1 MLIIDSFAV
10 ETFASNLTYLFLYVC
25 MDLCSLCV
33 SGIQEVHSGMFVFII
48 IIIIITII
56 IIRSI
61 FYMFNALINTLIH
74 T

>member
-1 MLIIDSFAV
+1 
-10 ETFASNLTYLFLYVC
+10 

-33 SGIQEVHSGMFVFII
+33 SGTQEVHSGMFVFII
-48 IIIIITII
+48 IIIIIIVTII